1 MGFRSVIFFNTEL
14 MKILGVYSNI
24 ENRIGDLS
32 KHADYSQ
39 PFLLERIQ
47 QEEDKLK
54 QLFEM
59 QTTKQDKG
67 VSIEVKNLT
76 FTHLYEDDHHKLK
89 AHLYKNFDLNIK
101 AGTTVALVGDS
112 GTGKST
118 LFNLITKLVQP

>member
-47 QEEDKLK
+47 EEEERLQ

-59 QTTKQDKG
+59 QAEK
-67 VSIEVKNLT
+67 
-76 FTHLYEDDHHKLK
+76 
-89 AHLYKNFDLNIK
+89 
-101 AGTTVALVGDS
+101 
-112 GTGKST
+112 
-118 LFNLITKLVQP
+118 